1 MRQTLGE
8 SVLEKTQ
15 ILKASQE
22 NLEWL
27 KENYESIRKNY
38 DNQWIIVQKR
48 EVVAKGST
56 FEQIKKCLQKADSKS
71 ALVEFVDSNN
81 MAMFF

>member
-1 MRQTLGE
+1 MGE
-8 SVLEKTQ
+8 SKLEKAQ

-22 NLEWL
+22 NLEWF
-27 KENYESIRKNY
+27 KDNYEALKKDY

-56 FEQIKKCLQKADSKS
+56 FEQIKKCLQKMDRKS

-81 MAMFF
+81 LAMFF

>member
-1 MRQTLGE
+1 LGE
-8 SVLEKTQ
+8 SKLEKAQ

-22 NLEWL
+22 NLEWF
-27 KENYESIRKNY
+27 KDNYEALKKDY

-56 FEQIKKCLQKADSKS
+56 FEQIKKCLQKMDRKS

-81 MAMFF
+81 LAMFF

>member
-1 MRQTLGE
+1 MGE
-8 SVLEKTQ
+8 SKLEKAQ
-15 ILKASQE
+15 ILKDSQE
-22 NLEWL
+22 NLEWF
-27 KENYESIRKNY
+27 KDNYESLKKEY

-56 FEQIKKCLQKADSKS
+56 FEQIKQCFQKMDRKS

-81 MAMFF
+81 FAMFF